1 MEQVCNKVAILK
13 KGKLIAQDYVANL
26 LNKEKELIQIHTK
39 QPNEASSLLQ
49 KVNYI
54 SKIEIHPFGLK
65 VELDKGLSV
74 ELNKLLVSNGIRV
87 NYIVPDNQTLE
98 QFFIELTGGSKNV

>member
-1 MEQVCNKVAILK
+1 MEVL
-13 KGKLIAQDYVANL
+13 
-26 LNKEKELIQIHTK
+26 
-39 QPNEASSLLQ
+39 
-49 KVNYI
+49 
-54 SKIEIHPFGLK
+54 PFGLK

-74 ELNKLLVSNGIRV
+74 ELNKLLVSNGIGV